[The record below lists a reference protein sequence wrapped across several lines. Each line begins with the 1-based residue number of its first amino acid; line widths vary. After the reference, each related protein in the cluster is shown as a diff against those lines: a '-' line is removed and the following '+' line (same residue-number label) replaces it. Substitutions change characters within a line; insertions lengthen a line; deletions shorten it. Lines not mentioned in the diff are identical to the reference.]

1 MSLYMIIMFLK
12 GYSAP
17 FRVVT
22 SEDEDGRAWGG
33 GGRIFHLSLFC
44 LALIFYVE
52 HELIL

>member
-22 SEDEDGRAWGG
+22 SEDEDGRAWGV
-33 GGRIFHLSLFC
+33 GGRYFSPFTILFSFDFLC
-44 LALIFYVE
+44 RA
-52 HELIL
+52 